1 MKLKELYL
9 SLIKEGKKYHINELD
24 IRFLITDVLSLKNQ
38 SSFYLKLNE
47 EIKDIKSIKNAFEK
61 LKSGVPLSY
70 ITNKAYFLGDIYYV
84 NKDVLIPR
92 VETEEL
98 VTLLI
103 KRINEYYPNKKK
115 LNILDVGIGS
125 GVIAI
130 KLKKEFPDARV
141 DATEINEK
149 AIKVAKK
156 NIKDHHVKVNVYQA
170 DTFPENKVKYDI
182 IVSNP
187 PYIKFKKDVDKSV
200 LDYEP
205 HSALFISDQNNVYQ
219 KIFQNNHL
227 SSPCLMLFEIAPN
240 LVDDL
245 KILMQKS
252 FSQYSFNFSQDIN
265 HKIRFLSIVKK

>member
-9 SLIKEGKKYHINELD
+9 SLIKQGKKYQISELD
-24 IRFLITDVLSLKNQ
+24 IRFLISDILKLKNQ
-38 SSFYLKLNE
+38 SSFYLNLDQ
-47 EIKDIKSIKNAFEK
+47 EIKDDKAIKNGFNK
-61 LKSGVPLSY
+61 LVKGVPISY

-103 KRINEYYPNKKK
+103 KRINDYYPHKKK
-115 LNILDVGIGS
+115 LNILEIGTGS
-125 GVIAI
+125 GIIAI
-130 KLKKEFPDARV
+130 KLKKEFNNARV
-141 DATEINEK
+141 DATEINPK

-170 DTFPENKVKYDI
+170 DTFPKNTVKYDI
-182 IVSNP
+182 VVSNP

-205 HSALFISDQNNVYQ
+205 HQALFINKDNNVYQ
-219 KIFQNNHL
+219 KVFMSKRI
-227 SSPCLMLFEIAPN
+227 SSPCLMMFEIAPN

-245 KILMQKS
+245 KVLMSKS
-252 FSQYSFNFSQDIN
+252 FKQYSFNFSKDIN
-265 HKIRFLSIVKK
+265 QKVRFLTVTI

>member
-9 SLIKEGKKYHINELD
+9 SLIKEGKKYQINELD
-24 IRFLITDVLSLKNQ
+24 IRFLIMDLLDMDFT
-38 SSFYLKLNE
+38 SSFYLNLDA
-47 EIKDIKSIKNAFEK
+47 EIKDIKSIKNSFEK
-61 LKSGVPLSY
+61 LKQGIPLSY

-92 VETEEL
+92 METEEL
-98 VTLLI
+98 VTLAI
-103 KRINEYYPNKKK
+103 KRINEYYPNKK
-115 LNILDVGIGS
+115 LNILDIGTGS

-141 DATEINEK
+141 DATEISKE

-170 DTFPENKVKYDI
+170 DTFPSNKIKYDI

-200 LDYEP
+200 LNYEP
-205 HSALFISDQNNVYQ
+205 HSALFISDKNNVYQ
-219 KIFQNNHL
+219 KVLESKKIA
-227 SSPCLMLFEIAPN
+227 SPCLMLFEIAPN

-245 KILMQKS
+245 KELMSKKLTQC
-252 FSQYSFNFSQDIN
+252 SFNFSKDIN
-265 HKIRFLSIVKK
+265 GKIRFLTILI

>member
-9 SLIKEGKKYHINELD
+9 SLIKEGKKYQISELD
-24 IRFLITDVLSLKNQ
+24 IRFLISDILDFKNQ
-38 SSFYLKLNE
+38 SSFYLKLDQ
-47 EIKDIKSIKNAFEK
+47 EIKDIKLIKNGFEK
-61 LKSGVPLSY
+61 LKKGVPISY

-98 VTLLI
+98 VSLAV
-103 KRINEYYPNKKK
+103 KRINEYFPNKKK
-115 LNILDVGIGS
+115 LNILDVGTGS

-130 KLKKEFPDARV
+130 KLKKEFPHARV
-141 DATEINEK
+141 DATEISEK

-156 NIKDHHVKVNVYQA
+156 NIKDHQVDVNVYQV
-170 DTFPENKVKYDI
+170 DTFPKNKIKYDV

-200 LDYEP
+200 LNYEP
-205 HSALFISDQNNVYQ
+205 HSALFISNTNNVYQ
-219 KIFQNNHL
+219 KVFNQV
-227 SSPCLMLFEIAPN
+227 SSPCLMLFEIADN

-245 KILMQKS
+245 KTLMNKS
-252 FSQYSFNFSQDIN
+252 FTQYNFNFSKDIN
-265 HKIRFLSIVKK
+265 HKIRFLTVVM

>member
-9 SLIKEGKKYHINELD
+9 SLIKEGKKYHISELD
-24 IRFLITDVLSLKNQ
+24 IRFLISDILDFKNQ
-38 SSFYLKLNE
+38 SSFYLKLDQ
-47 EIKDIKSIKNAFEK
+47 EIKDIKLIKNGFQK
-61 LKSGVPLSY
+61 LKEGMPISY

-84 NKDVLIPR
+84 NQDVLIPR

-98 VTLLI
+98 VSLAV
-103 KRINEYYPNKKK
+103 KRINEYFPNKKK
-115 LNILDVGIGS
+115 LNILDVGTGS

-130 KLKKEFPDARV
+130 KLKKEFPNARV
-141 DATEINEK
+141 DATEISEN

-156 NIKDHHVKVNVYQA
+156 NIKDHQVEVNVYKA
-170 DTFPENKVKYDI
+170 DTFPNHKIKYDV

-205 HSALFISDQNNVYQ
+205 HSALFISKSNNVYQ
-219 KIFQNNHL
+219 KIFSQVT
-227 SSPCLMLFEIAPN
+227 SPCLMLFEIADN

-245 KILMQKS
+245 KTLMNQS
-252 FSQYSFNFSQDIN
+252 FRQYSFNFSKDIN
-265 HKIRFLSIVKK
+265 HKTRFLSVLI